1 MHAEF
6 IRQAAQDHVQ
16 LLQKESLLHK
26 LLKKGI

>member
-6 IRQAAQDHVQ
+6 IRQAAQDHVA
-16 LLQKESLLHK
+16 LLQKKSLLSK